1 MLNEIIHQQHLELR
15 ELFMQHQ
22 EVLLQARFHE
32 AIASLA
38 HFDARLAVHM
48 SLEEKHLFP
57 EFAGIDRKTKWDVSL
72 YEMEHE
78 KVKQL
83 YAIISNDLEWLS
95 EQSLNESET
104 RRNIIALLD
113 KEKTF
118 KGLLEHHEDREVS
131 AMLKELDEQLPESV
145 LQELVLKIQSEWDEP
160 VAGESF
166 N

>member
-15 ELFMQHQ
+15 ELFTQHQ
-22 EVLLQARFHE
+22 EALLQARFHA
-32 AIASLA
+32 AIASLL

-57 EFAGIDRKTKWDVSL
+57 EFAKIERRTKWDVGL
-72 YEMEHE
+72 YEKEHE

-83 YAIISNDLEWLS
+83 YEKISNDLDWLS
-95 EQSLNESET
+95 KQSFNESDM

-131 AMLKELDEQLPESV
+131 AMLKELDEQLPENV
-145 LQELVLKIQSEWDEP
+145 LQGLVLTIQSEWDEP
-160 VAGESF
+160 VAGER
-166 N
+166 

>member
-22 EVLLQARFHE
+22 EALLQARFHE
-32 AIASLA
+32 AFACLE

-48 SLEEKHLFP
+48 SLEEKYLFP
-57 EFAGIDRKTKWDVSL
+57 EFARIERKTRWDVEL
-72 YEMEHE
+72 YETEHE

-83 YAIISNDLEWLS
+83 YQVISNDLEWLS

-118 KGLLEHHEDREVS
+118 KGLLEHHEDREES
-131 AMLKELDEQLPESV
+131 AMLKELDEQLPENV
-145 LQELVLKIQSEWDEP
+145 LQGLVLTIQSEWDEP
-160 VAGESF
+160 VVGEK
-166 N
+166 